1 MKYKKIIT
9 EAVSTSLT
17 MSEAAAKTNLAFSTF
32 KRYAI
37 KYNLYLPNQGGKGL
51 NKVIKKLDKVLN
63 GEIHMVTN
71 QLRIRLVQE
80 GYFEYKCSI
89 CGIYEWNGKEL
100 SLELD
105 HINGN
110 KNDNSLNNLRILC
123 PNCHSQTPT
132 YRKKNKIEPHN

>member
-1 MKYKKIIT
+1 MKYKEIIT
-9 EAVSTSLT
+9 DAIKTSIT

-32 KRYAI
+32 KRYAT
-37 KYNLYLPNQGGKGL
+37 KYGLYSPNQGGKGL
-51 NKVIKKLDKVLN
+51 NKTKIKLDDVLS
-63 GEIHMVTN
+63 GKTYMVTSH
-71 QLRIRLVQE
+71 LRKRLIRE
-80 GYFEYKCSI
+80 GYFEYKCSE
-89 CGIYEWNGKEL
+89 CGIFEWNGKKL

-110 KNDNSLNNLRILC
+110 KYDNSIENLRILC